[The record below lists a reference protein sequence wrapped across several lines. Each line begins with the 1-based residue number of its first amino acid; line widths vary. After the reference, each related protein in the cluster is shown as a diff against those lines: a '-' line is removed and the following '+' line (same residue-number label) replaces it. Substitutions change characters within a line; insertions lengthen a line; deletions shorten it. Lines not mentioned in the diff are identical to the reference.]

1 MIKIFIAK
9 GPEQGRSLALSG
21 NPVQIGRGLAND
33 VRLNESSVSRNHA
46 KIFRDNNQYYIED
59 LRSRNGTWI
68 NGNVIESG
76 QKVQVQE
83 GVPIAVG
90 NVMLSLGKKCSLNQM
105 PNLYSIGIQPAGKET
120 IEQALLGDRRT
131 KRKKELELIYDLCV
145 RMLGSLELREL
156 CEKVLDSIFGCL
168 KRIDSGFVFLVEPE
182 SGKLKKIAGRSRDG
196 NEREAPGYSKTLVR
210 RVVEEGRAVMMSN
223 TAIENKVD
231 LSDSMEKI
239 GIKSVICVPL
249 VSKRRTRGAI
259 YLQSVNVVHGFRK
272 NDLLFL
278 TGLSTPMALA
288 LENALLYSKSR
299 RAEEALQ
306 RAHDHLE
313 TEVMSRTS
321 ELRLAKDKLEQLSVT
336 DGLSGLYNYRH
347 LIHSLESELRRS
359 IRYHRTLALLL
370 IDIDYFKSL
379 NDTYGHLCGDY
390 VIKTVAKIL
399 KDNVRGTDVVARY
412 GGDELAIMLIETNTK
427 SALEV
432 AKKLKHEIGSHPFQ
446 WQAHQLSVNVSIG
459 LVTAPRPGMKDAS
472 DLVNAADRA
481 LYQAKKAGRN
491 SVVLF
496 APGKE
501 KSESSK

>member
-1 MIKIFIAK
+1 V
-9 GPEQGRSLALSG
+9 L
-21 NPVQIGRGLAND
+21 
-33 VRLNESSVSRNHA
+33 
-46 KIFRDNNQYYIED
+46 
-59 LRSRNGTWI
+59 
-68 NGNVIESG
+68 
-76 QKVQVQE
+76 
-83 GVPIAVG
+83 
-90 NVMLSLGKKCSLNQM
+90 LSLGKKCSLKRM
-105 PNLYSIGIQPAGKET
+105 PNFYSIRIQAPGEDNLK
-120 IEQALLGDRRT
+120 QAFPSDRRT
-131 KRKKELELIYDLCV
+131 KQKREMELVYDLCV
-145 RMLGSLELREL
+145 QMLGSLELTEL
-156 CEKVLDSIFGCL
+156 CEKVLDSIFACL
-168 KRIDSGFVFLVEPE
+168 KRIDSGFVFLVEPG
-182 SGKLKKIAGRSRDG
+182 SGKLKKIAERPKEGKERD
-196 NEREAPGYSKTLVR
+196 APGYSKSLVR
-210 RVVEEGRAVMMSN
+210 RVVKEGKAVMMPN
-223 TAIENKVD
+223 TAMENKAD
-231 LSDSMEKI
+231 LSDSMENI

-249 VSKRRTRGAI
+249 VSRRGTAGAI
-259 YLQSVNVVHGFRK
+259 YLQSVNVAHEFRK

-278 TGLSTPMALA
+278 TGLSTPMVLA
-288 LENALLYSKSR
+288 IENALLYSKST
-299 RAEEALQ
+299 RAEKELQ

-313 TEVMSRTS
+313 TEVMSRTA

-432 AKKLKHEIGSHPFQ
+432 AKKLKHEIGSHPYQ
-446 WQAHQLSVNVSIG
+446 WQAQQLSANVSIG